1 LIYIFI
7 IIIFL
12 FLKTKFNIIVKLYI
26 LKIENY
32 FLRNGDLMVKIAKLA
47 LEDGT
52 ILKGESFGYET
63 TKLGEL
69 VFSTGMGGYTE
80 SLTDP
85 SFKGEILMSTYPLE
99 GNHGVSE
106 KWYQSDKIQVEGF
119 VCREVCREVSNF
131 GPQKTLDDFLR
142 EFKTPGIS
150 GIDTRDLTLKIR
162 EKGSLKAAITTE
174 DIDDDKLIEMARSQ
188 PSIEDKDVVPLVST
202 KEIKL
207 FNEDAD
213 RKVALIDCGV
223 KKNIINSFLQRD
235 IGVILF
241 PYDTNYKTV
250 LDYEPSGLMITSGPG
265 NPDRVS
271 ETIETMKKLSN
282 RLPIFGICMGQQ
294 LIAKSFGARSYKMKF
309 GHRGENQPVKDL
321 NTGKVFITSQNHG
334 FTIDKESLNETD
346 LVLTQINLNDGTP
359 EGISHKELP
368 LHCIQ
373 YHPEAGPG
381 PNDTTYIFDEFKQM
395 MDDY

>member
-1 LIYIFI
+1 
-7 IIIFL
+7 
-12 FLKTKFNIIVKLYI
+12 
-26 LKIENY
+26 
-32 FLRNGDLMVKIAKLA
+32 MVKMAKLA

-52 ILKGESFGYET
+52 VIKGEGFGYTT

-106 KWYQSDKIQVEGF
+106 KWYQSDRIQVEGF
-119 VCREVCREVSNF
+119 VCREVCRHLSNF
-131 GPQKTLDDFLR
+131 GPQKTLDEFLK
-142 EFKTPGIS
+142 EFKIPGLS
-150 GIDTRDLTLKIR
+150 GVDTRDLTLKIR
-162 EKGSLKAAITTE
+162 ERGSLKAAITTE
-174 DIDDDKLIEMARSQ
+174 NINDDELIEMAKSQ
-188 PSIEDKDVVPLVST
+188 PSIEDRDIVPEVST
-202 KEIKL
+202 KEIKV

-213 RKVALIDCGV
+213 KKVALIDCGV
-223 KKNIINSFLQRD
+223 KKNIINSFLERG
-235 IGVILF
+235 IGVVLF
-241 PYDTNYKTV
+241 PYDTNYKTI
-250 LDYEPSGLMITSGPG
+250 LDYSPSGLMITSGPG
-265 NPDRVS
+265 NPDRVF
-271 ETIETMKKLSN
+271 ETIETMKILSN

-294 LIAKSFGARSYKMKF
+294 LIAKSFGAKSYKMKF

-321 NTGKVFITSQNHG
+321 NTGKVVITSQNHG

-368 LHCIQ
+368 LKCIQ

-381 PNDTTYIFDEFKQM
+381 PNDTRSIFDEFSQM